1 LETFK
6 WCKHIIR
13 LQMASARKW
22 GGMELSQRE
31 TEGLIRHHP
40 GNKMTVAWSV
50 EEAFQIGCPRG
61 QWEEAEGR
69 HFVRGAEDLALPLSS
84 WSTCRA

>member
-1 LETFK
+1 
-6 WCKHIIR
+6 
-13 LQMASARKW
+13 MASARKW

-50 EEAFQIGCPRG
+50 EEAFQIDVQEGNGRRLRGDTLSEVPRT
-61 QWEEAEGR
+61 WL
-69 HFVRGAEDLALPLSS
+69 FP
-84 WSTCRA
+84 